1 MTWRIHLA
9 ANLTTTGKLFGEKR
23 YLAFSPFVFAGLF
36 FLADGS
42 AQAQIAS
49 PGFVVA
55 GGITFIGLSGPNLSP
70 YTGSIEGNFAVT
82 PTSGTWLES
91 TIYGNPGPSIFAGP
105 VNSPGPAVIQITD
118 NAGDFNLRSFDFSSN
133 NGNSLY
139 VVEGFQG
146 STLAYEQTGDVPG
159 TFGPFSFSTLVTA
172 DPTVAIDGLLI
183 DIIPQT
189 GTTSVNLDNIEV
201 STVPLVVVPE
211 PASYALWG
219 GGLGLVSLIRLR
231 TKTGQ

>member
-9 ANLTTTGKLFGEKR
+9 ANLTTRGKLFGKKR
-23 YLAFSPFVFAGLF
+23 CVASSACVFAGLF
-36 FLADGS
+36 LLDGGA
-42 AQAQIAS
+42 AQAQVAS
-49 PGFVVA
+49 PGFVVSS
-55 GGITFIGLSGPNLSP
+55 GITFIGLSGPNLSS

-82 PTSGTWLES
+82 PSSGNWFES
-91 TIYGNPGPSIFAGP
+91 TVYGNPGSSILDGP

-118 NAGDFNLRSFDFSSN
+118 NAGNFNLSSFDFSSN

-139 VVEGFQG
+139 VVQG
-146 STLAYEQTGDVPG
+146 YQGGTLAYEQTGELPG

-183 DIIPQT
+183 GIIPQT

-211 PASYALWG
+211 PASYGLWG
-219 GGLGLVSLIRLR
+219 GGLGLVGLIRLR
-231 TKTGQ
+231 TKTGK

>member
-1 MTWRIHLA
+1 M
-9 ANLTTTGKLFGEKR
+9 
-23 YLAFSPFVFAGLF
+23 
-36 FLADGS
+36 DGVS
-42 AQAQIAS
+42 AEAQVAS
-49 PGFVVA
+49 PGFVVSS
-55 GGITFIGLSGPNLSP
+55 GITFIGLSGPNLSP

-91 TIYGNPGPSIFAGP
+91 TIYGNPGASIFDGP

-118 NAGDFNLRSFDFSSN
+118 NAGNFTLSSFDFSSN

-139 VVEGFQG
+139 IVQGFQG
-146 STLAYEQTGDVPG
+146 GTLAYEQTGELPG

-172 DPTVAIDGLLI
+172 DPAVAIDGLLI
-183 DIIPQT
+183 GIIPQT
-189 GTTSVNLDNIEV
+189 ATTSVNLDNIEV

-219 GGLGLVSLIRLR
+219 GGFGLLSLIRLR
-231 TKTGQ
+231 TKTGK